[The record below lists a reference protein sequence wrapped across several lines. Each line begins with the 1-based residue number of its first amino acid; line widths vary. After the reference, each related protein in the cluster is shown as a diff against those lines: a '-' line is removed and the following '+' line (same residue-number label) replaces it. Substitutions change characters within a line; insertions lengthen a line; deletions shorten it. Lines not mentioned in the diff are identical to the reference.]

1 MRPGAVYPIDLG
13 GNPYAGQQLV
23 YSPVIGAPMPGL
35 GPTQTDPS
43 LVFGQWAH
51 QHPPP
56 ATYAPAYQTTP
67 VVYGTLGQYQ
77 HHHHQPHH
85 HRHHHPATIGQNQY
99 APIYGGSPHATLH
112 QTSSS
117 SQPAYQT
124 HQNSWDPVMSTNMSQ
139 SIVDSVYSTNVAGA
153 SSSPANS
160 NNDTK
165 KAN

>member
-13 GNPYAGQQLV
+13 GTPYAGQQLV
-23 YSPVIGAPMPGL
+23 YSPVIGAPMTGL
-35 GPTQTDPS
+35 GTSQTDPS

-67 VVYGTLGQYQ
+67 VVYGTLGQY
-77 HHHHQPHH
+77 HHQAHH
-85 HRHHHPATIGQNQY
+85 HRHHHPTTVGQNQY
-99 APIYGGSPHATLH
+99 APIYGGSSVAALH

-124 HQNSWDPVMSTNMSQ
+124 HQNSWNPVMSTNMSQ
-139 SIVDSVYSTNVAGA
+139 SIVDSAYSTNVAAA
-153 SSSPANS
+153 SSGQANTS
-160 NNDTK
+160 NDK
-165 KAN
+165 KSA